1 MSPEARVYYP
11 PGQEEAF
18 NLKVAEVP
26 GAKILGLKEIKP
38 LKVTEISAGK
48 FIEFIQGEEPTLT
61 VPKVSFQRAFA
72 SLRVLPA
79 DRQEEII
86 TSFLLNRVEGF
97 PQAKDYGRFLSL
109 INGIGWF
116 NLTGE
121 VDQGMAEQFVNQHR
135 EKSAQDPIEVS
146 ITRDLNTALEE
157 KNAFDEPNLMRR
169 NKAWKER
176 TKEEESIR
184 YELWRLAES
193 ATVNV
198 ARESLRRITENSGL
212 GLNKA
217 TTERWSYVMAHSI
230 RSIIIHAADNFMDM
244 KMDENPVLP
253 LLNIFQMGGWPL
265 GEVDGKFHL
274 FFPAQNQIRSIP

>member
-1 MSPEARVYYP
+1 MAPEARIWFP
-11 PGQEEAF
+11 QGQEEAF
-18 NLKVAEVP
+18 NAAIATVP
-26 GAKILGLKEIKP
+26 GAIILSRKETKP

-48 FIEFIQGEEPTLT
+48 FIEFIQGEEPTFT
-61 VPKVSFQRAFA
+61 VQKVSFQRAFET
-72 SLRVLPA
+72 LRSFPTE
-79 DRQEEII
+79 RQEQVI
-86 TSFLLNRVEGF
+86 TSFLGERVEGF
-97 PQAKDYGRFLSL
+97 PNASEYGRFLAL

-146 ITRDLNTALEE
+146 ITRDLHTVLEE
-157 KNAFDEPNLMRR
+157 RNAFDEPNLMRR

-176 TKEEESIR
+176 TKEEDDIR
-184 YELWRLAES
+184 YEIWKLAES
-193 ATVNV
+193 ASVNA
-198 ARESLRRITENSGL
+198 ARESLRRIIENSGL

-230 RSIIIHAADNFMDM
+230 RSIIIHAADNFMDI

-274 FFPAQNQIRSIP
+274 FFPCTKPN